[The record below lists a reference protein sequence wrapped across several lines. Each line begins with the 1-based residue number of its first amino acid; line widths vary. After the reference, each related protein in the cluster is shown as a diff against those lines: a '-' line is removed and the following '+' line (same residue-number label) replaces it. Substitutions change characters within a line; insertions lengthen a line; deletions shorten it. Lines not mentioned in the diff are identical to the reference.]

1 MPYLKIMQLG
11 FKRAFVYRGKV
22 VLLLLS
28 SIASIFILQ
37 KFWLALYGDSYSQY
51 IYMANYAMVSQILR
65 IVYRINAPGTLSG
78 RIRTGAI
85 SVELLRPWEYM
96 NSLLFEDL
104 GTIIANL
111 ASSGFVLF
119 IMARLLFD
127 MRIPPMENIVLF
139 LLSAFF
145 GFLLLFLVK
154 SMVAMT
160 CFWFTEAFYLLVLI
174 DVVIDLLSGQFL
186 PTWLVPEWLEKI
198 MNALPFVW
206 IYQKPISIYLNE
218 SCEKT
223 VFLKEYGGLFF
234 QQIVW
239 VIFFY
244 LMMQMVWHIA
254 VRKLN
259 VQGG

>member
-22 VLLLLS
+22 ILLLLS

-37 KFWLALYGDSYSQY
+37 KFWLALYGDDYTQY

-96 NSLLFEDL
+96 NSLLFEDF
-104 GTIIANL
+104 GTIVANL
-111 ASSGFVLF
+111 ASSGLVLF

-127 MRIPPMENIVLF
+127 MQIPPIGNIVLF
-139 LLSAFF
+139 LVSAFL

-154 SMVAMT
+154 AIVAMA
-160 CFWFTEAFYLLVLI
+160 CFWLTEAFYLLILV

-186 PTWLVPEWLEKI
+186 PTWLERI

-206 IYQKPISIYLNE
+206 IYQKPISLYL
-218 SCEKT
+218 SQEKT
-223 VFLKEYGGLFF
+223 MFMKEYVPLFLQQIAWAVFL
-234 QQIVW
+234 
-239 VIFFY
+239 Y
-244 LMMQMVWHIA
+244 LMMYVVWHTA
-254 VRKLN
+254 VKKLN